1 MIWERSR
8 TTTITVNKKTHEKLV
23 YLKYGI
29 GARNMAETVEY
40 ILNKYIEYLRV
51 REKLEEMGLW
61 DKVWNEINKEL

>member
-61 DKVWNEINKEL
+61 DKINKEL